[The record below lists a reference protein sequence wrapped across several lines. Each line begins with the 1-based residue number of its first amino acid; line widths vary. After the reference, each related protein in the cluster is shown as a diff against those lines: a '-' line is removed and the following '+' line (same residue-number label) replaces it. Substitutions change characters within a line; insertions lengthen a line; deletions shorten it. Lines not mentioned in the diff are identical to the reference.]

1 MLLSMRWLAFVVV
14 AASLGAQVPE
24 TDSRNTNIP
33 NTDTHFTFPGYDSL
47 EQWQARRE
55 HLRRQILFAAGLL
68 PEPERVPLRPE
79 IFGRIEREGY
89 TVEKVFIRTLPGSYL
104 AGNLYRPT
112 GDGPFPAVLKPHGHW
127 NYGRLENQQLGSSQR
142 LAANLAL
149 LGFVVF
155 SYDMIGYNDTPPSP
169 HRFSGRREKL
179 WNFGPLSLQLWN
191 SIRALDFLS
200 SLPYV
205 DRSRIAITGASG
217 GGTQTFLLAA
227 VDDRLAASAPVNMVS
242 AIMQGGC
249 VCENAPGLRVGAY
262 NVEFAAMMAPKPQL
276 IVSATGD
283 WTRNVP
289 KEEFPDVRSVYA
301 LYGKP
306 EMVEAVQFD
315 APHNYNQD
323 SRVAV
328 YRFFA
333 KHILKRP
340 DAASIQEKST
350 RIEQPPDLLVFYGRP
365 RPRDAVG
372 YQELFARW
380 RDLVRRRVE
389 AIEDPDRLR
398 SLLELAVKA
407 DWPERVVSEKDGETV
422 VLSRPAVGDRVPGLL
437 RPGSS
442 TAATLVLHPDGAEAA
457 LASSQARRAIS
468 AGRTVLAIDAFQ
480 TGRAIAP
487 RDRSHQ
493 HFYTFNLSDD
503 ACRVQDILTALAWLR
518 SQGYKDL
525 ELAGS
530 GDAAVW
536 ALFAAALAPSHAV
549 RLLTGPGSFQGSD
562 QEFLDRFFI
571 PGIQCAGGLRTAL
584 RLTGKD

>member
-1 MLLSMRWLAFVVV
+1 MRCLLALLLAAGAF
-14 AASLGAQVPE
+14 AQVPDS
-24 TDSRNTNIP
+24 DSRNTNVP
-33 NTDTHFTFPGYDSL
+33 NTDTHFTFPGYDTL
-47 EQWQARRE
+47 ERWQVRRE

-104 AGNLYRPT
+104 AGNLYRPA

-191 SIRALDFLS
+191 SIRALDFIS
-200 SLPYV
+200 SLDYV

-315 APHNYNQD
+315 APHNYHEP

-340 DAASIQEKST
+340 DAASIEEKAT
-350 RIEQPPDLLVFYGRP
+350 HIEQLPDLLVFYGRP

-372 YQELFARW
+372 YDDLFARW
-380 RDLVRRRVE
+380 RDLVRRRLQ
-389 AIEDPDRLR
+389 AIRDDHERLR
-398 SLLELAVKA
+398 SLLQLAVKA
-407 DWPERVVSEKDGETV
+407 EWPERVVSKKDGGAV
-422 VLSRPAVGDRVPGLL
+422 VLSRPAAADRVPGLL

-457 LASSQARRAIS
+457 LRTSYAGDALS

-480 TGRAIAP
+480 TGGAVAP

-493 HFYTFNLSDD
+493 HFLTFNLSDD
-503 ACRVQDILTALAWLR
+503 ACRVQDVLTALAWLR
-518 SQGYKDL
+518 SQGYEDL

-536 ALFAAALAPSHAV
+536 ALFAAALAPPDTV
-549 RLLTGPGSFQGSD
+549 RLLTDAGSFQGSD
-562 QEFLDRFFI
+562 EEFLDRFFI
-571 PGIQCAGGLRTAL
+571 PGIQCAGGLETAL
-584 RLTGKD
+584 RLAGKN

>member
-1 MLLSMRWLAFVVV
+1 MHRLALLLLATLAF
-14 AASLGAQVPE
+14 AQLP
-24 TDSRNTNIP
+24 TSDSRNTDVP
-33 NTDTHFTFPGYDSL
+33 NTDTHFTFPGYHSL
-47 EQWQARRE
+47 EEWQARRE
-55 HLRRQILFAAGLL
+55 HLRRQILFSAGLF

-79 IFGRIEREGY
+79 IFGRIERDGY
-89 TVEKVFIRTLPGSYL
+89 TIEKVFIRTLPGSYL
-104 AGNLYRPT
+104 AGNLYRPA

-191 SIRALDFLS
+191 SIRALDFVS
-200 SLPYV
+200 SLSYV

-249 VCENAPGLRVGAY
+249 VCENAPGLRIGTY

-340 DAASIQEKST
+340 DWASIEEKST
-350 RIEQPPDLLVFYGRP
+350 HIEQLPDLLVFYGRS
-365 RPRDAVG
+365 RPADAVG
-372 YQELFARW
+372 YDELFARW

-389 AIEDPDRLR
+389 AIRDPERLR
-398 SLLELAVKA
+398 SLLQLAIKA
-407 DWPERVVSEKDGETV
+407 DWPEQVVADTKGGSV
-422 VLSRPAVGDRVPGLL
+422 VLSRPGVGDRIPGRL
-437 RPGSS
+437 RSGSS
-442 TAATLVLHPDGAEAA
+442 AATLVVHPDGVEAA
-457 LASSQARRAIS
+457 LRTSYARDALA

-480 TGRAIAP
+480 TGSAVAP

-493 HFYTFNLSDD
+493 HFLTFNLSDD
-503 ACRVQDILTALAWLR
+503 ACRVQDILTALAWLKA
-518 SQGYKDL
+518 QGYRDL
-525 ELAGS
+525 QLAGS
-530 GDAAVW
+530 GDAAIW
-536 ALFAAALAPSHAV
+536 ALFAAALAPRSSV
-549 RLLTGPGSFQGSD
+549 QLLTDAGSFQGSD
-562 QEFLDRFFI
+562 QEFLERFFV
-571 PGIQCAGGLRTAL
+571 PGIQCAGGLQTAL
-584 RLTGKD
+584 RLAGKN

>member
-1 MLLSMRWLAFVVV
+1 MRWLAFFLL
-14 AASLGAQVPE
+14 AASLGAQIPQ

-79 IFGRIEREGY
+79 IFGRIERDGY

-104 AGNLYRPT
+104 AGNLYRPA

-191 SIRALDFLS
+191 SIRALDFIS

-249 VCENAPGLRVGAY
+249 VCENAPGLRIGAY

-276 IVSATGD
+276 IVAATGD
-283 WTRNVP
+283 WTKNVP
-289 KEEFPDVRSVYA
+289 KEEFPDIRSVYA

-315 APHNYNQD
+315 APHNYHQP

-340 DAASIQEKST
+340 DADSIEEKPT
-350 RIEQPPDLLVFYGRP
+350 RIEQLPDLLVFYGRP
-365 RPRDAVG
+365 RPADAVG
-372 YQELFARW
+372 YDELFARW

-389 AIEDPDRLR
+389 KVRDPGRLR
-398 SLLELAVKA
+398 SLLQLAVKA
-407 DWPERVVSEKDGETV
+407 EWPAKVISETNGGSV
-422 VLSRPAVGDRVPGLL
+422 VLSRPGAGDRVPGLL
-437 RPGSS
+437 RSGSS
-442 TAATLVLHPDGAEAA
+442 GATLVVHPDGAEAA
-457 LASSQARRAIS
+457 LRTSYARDALA

-480 TGRAIAP
+480 TGSAVAP

-493 HFYTFNLSDD
+493 HFLTFNLSDD
-503 ACRVQDILTALAWLR
+503 ACRVQDVLTALAWLKE
-518 SQGYKDL
+518 QGHSDL

-536 ALFAAALAPSHAV
+536 ALFAAALAPPASV
-549 RLLTGPGSFQGSD
+549 RLLSDAGPFQGSD
-562 QEFLDRFFI
+562 QEFLERFFV